1 MGKGEQFSTNW
12 SEGRIKKSLK
22 KKWNMG
28 NVVGSRN
35 LSKADLQFL
44 VDHTKYDADWLKKK
58 HLEFRRHCPSG
69 KLLPSQF
76 SAMYSVFFPHHCA
89 DDFCRH
95 VFRTFD
101 CNRDGIV
108 DFREYMLALHV
119 ITNGSE
125 EEKLARA
132 FRLFDIDNNGVID
145 PEEVT
150 EIARAIL
157 QVVRPA
163 SLAAP
168 SLEEAR
174 QVARSRA
181 KQIFREMDGRGRGF
195 VTRGQFVET
204 CLRKHT
210 LAKMLT
216 HSSCLVNILTF
227 PKQTEMVA

>member
-1 MGKGEQFSTNW
+1 M
-12 SEGRIKKSLK
+12 
-22 KKWNMG
+22 
-28 NVVGSRN
+28 
-35 LSKADLQFL
+35 
-44 VDHTKYDADWLKKK
+44 
-58 HLEFRRHCPSG
+58 
-69 KLLPSQF
+69 
-76 SAMYSVFFPHHCA
+76 FFPHHCA

-101 CNRDGIV
+101 CNRDGVV

-125 EEKLARA
+125 EEKLAWA
-132 FRLFDIDNNGVID
+132 FRLFDIDNNGVIE

-157 QVVRPA
+157 QVVTPA
-163 SLAAP
+163 AASAD

-174 QVARSRA
+174 QVARARA

-195 VTRGQFVET
+195 LTRGQFVET

-227 PKQTEMVA
+227 PKQTEVVA

>member
-1 MGKGEQFSTNW
+1 
-12 SEGRIKKSLK
+12 
-22 KKWNMG
+22 MG
-28 NVVGSRN
+28 NVVGFRS
-35 LSKADLQFL
+35 LSKGDLQFL
-44 VDHTKYDADWLKKK
+44 LQHTSYDADWLRKK
-58 HLEFRRHCPSG
+58 HSEFRRHCPSG

-101 CNRDGIV
+101 LNRDGVV

-125 EEKLARA
+125 EEKLAWA
-132 FRLFDIDNNGVID
+132 FRLFDIDNNGVIE

-157 QVVRPA
+157 QVVTPA
-163 SLAAP
+163 AAEAP

-174 QVARSRA
+174 QVARARA
-181 KQIFREMDGRGRGF
+181 KQIFREMDARGRGF
-195 VTRGQFVET
+195 LTRGQFVET

-227 PKQTEMVA
+227 PRHAEVVA

>member
-1 MGKGEQFSTNW
+1 MAPFEFSHISVN
-12 SEGRIKKSLK
+12 
-22 KKWNMG
+22 
-28 NVVGSRN
+28 
-35 LSKADLQFL
+35 
-44 VDHTKYDADWLKKK
+44 KY
-58 HLEFRRHCPSG
+58 FCTR
-69 KLLPSQF
+69 
-76 SAMYSVFFPHHCA
+76 YSVFFPHHCA

-101 CNRDGIV
+101 LNRDGVV

-125 EEKLARA
+125 EEKLAWA
-132 FRLFDIDNNGVID
+132 FRLFDIDNNGVIE

-157 QVVRPA
+157 QVVTPA
-163 SLAAP
+163 AAEAP

-174 QVARSRA
+174 QVARARA
-181 KQIFREMDGRGRGF
+181 KQIFREMDARGRGF
-195 VTRGQFVET
+195 LTRGQFVET

-227 PKQTEMVA
+227 PRQAEVVA

>member
-1 MGKGEQFSTNW
+1 
-12 SEGRIKKSLK
+12 
-22 KKWNMG
+22 MG
-28 NVVGSRN
+28 NIVASRS

-44 VDHTKYDADWLKKK
+44 LEHTKYDADWLRKK

-101 CNRDGIV
+101 LNRDGIV

-119 ITNGSE
+119 ITNGTDE
-125 EEKLARA
+125 ERLAWA

-145 PEEVT
+145 NNEVT

-157 QVVRPA
+157 QVVTPA
-163 SLAAP
+163 AAEAP

-174 QVARSRA
+174 QVARARA
-181 KQIFREMDGRGRGF
+181 KQIFREMDARNEGF
-195 VTRGQFVET
+195 LTRRQFVET

-216 HSSCLVNILTF
+216 HSSCLVNIFTF
-227 PKQTEMVA
+227 PKQADLVA